1 MLKKIFAI
9 IWLIV
14 LIWFIVI
21 QHNGNAIFKQL
32 EELAIQN
39 DLIINDYYMIFGIF
53 SLFVVIYTTYTTYK
67 EEFKNRVKIEKNIK
81 ELIYSVIVYI
91 LIGIIFILIQRNLLL
106 SDMVSEKKQQNYI
119 ESLEKRIRI
128 LENTIKINN

>member
-1 MLKKIFAI
+1 MVKKIIAT

-14 LIWFIVI
+14 LIWFVVI
-21 QHNGNAIFKQL
+21 QHNGNEIFKQL
-32 EELAIQN
+32 EDLGIQN

-53 SLFVVIYTTYTTYK
+53 SLFVVIYTTYITYK
-67 EEFKNRVKIEKNIK
+67 EEFKNRIKIEKNIK

-119 ESLEKRIRI
+119 ESLEKRIQT

>member
-1 MLKKIFAI
+1 
-9 IWLIV
+9 
-14 LIWFIVI
+14 
-21 QHNGNAIFKQL
+21 
-32 EELAIQN
+32 
-39 DLIINDYYMIFGIF
+39 MIFGIF

>member
-1 MLKKIFAI
+1 MLKKILAT
-9 IWLIV
+9 IWLIA
-14 LIWFIVI
+14 LIWFVVI
-21 QHNGNAIFKQL
+21 QHNGNEIFKQL
-32 EELAIQN
+32 KDLGIQN

-53 SLFVVIYTTYTTYK
+53 SLFVVIYTTYITYK
-67 EEFKNRVKIEKNIK
+67 EEFKNRIKIEKNIK

>member
-1 MLKKIFAI
+1 MLKKIFAT

>member
-39 DLIINDYYMIFGIF
+39 DLIINDY
-53 SLFVVIYTTYTTYK
+53 
-67 EEFKNRVKIEKNIK
+67 
-81 ELIYSVIVYI
+81 
-91 LIGIIFILIQRNLLL
+91 
-106 SDMVSEKKQQNYI
+106 
-119 ESLEKRIRI
+119 
-128 LENTIKINN
+128 

>member
-1 MLKKIFAI
+1 MLKKIFAT

-91 LIGIIFILIQRNLLL
+91 LIGIIFILIKRNLLL